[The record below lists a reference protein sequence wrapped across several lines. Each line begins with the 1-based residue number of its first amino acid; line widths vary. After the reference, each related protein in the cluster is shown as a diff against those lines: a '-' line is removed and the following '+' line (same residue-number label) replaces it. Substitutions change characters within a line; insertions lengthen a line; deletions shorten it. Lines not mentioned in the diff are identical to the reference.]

1 MNTEL
6 IRGCRDPVANE
17 VYTMLLLRASQPY
30 AQNLLRW
37 ISTGQLIDP
46 YDEFLIRQSKSVDR
60 TSLDQDY
67 VDEYWERKY
76 TLKDASLTASTS
88 PTSGGG
94 GADDPAGLGE
104 IGLLT
109 SSSEMGAEPP
119 AYEKRESKRQR
130 GLSGGAIVP
139 SFLERWKGK
148 ILLAGKYLNVIRE
161 CGTSELQEILQAQA
175 METGGI
181 EGSEIALDSDAFTA
195 RVDSAYLA
203 ANTAL
208 LRVLIQQQSL
218 FSRLRSLKHHFF
230 LDQGDSFTH
239 FLDLAH
245 TELAKRARHV
255 SLSKLQ
261 SLLDLAI
268 RNPSSASGAD
278 PYNEDVKVAMS
289 SSTLTDWLM
298 KVVNVSGALGHE
310 DAAGGSEAALPESAT
325 NKEEKKSSLTGIDA
339 LSLDYTVTFPL
350 SLVVSRKAILR
361 YQLIFRHLLS
371 LKHLEQSLTVAW
383 SEHSKNP
390 TWRKRSQH
398 LELEKWKNRVFNL
411 RARMLAFVQQMF
423 AFAVSEVLEGNWRTL
438 MSKLDSVSTVDGLL
452 KHHIDFLDTCMKEC
466 MLTNPALLKVSCPQ
480 IDSNGSADQFRLRP
494 SQSS

>member
-1 MNTEL
+1 MADQIYST
-6 IRGCRDPVANE
+6 
-17 VYTMLLLRASQPY
+17 LLLRASQPY
-30 AQNLLRW
+30 AQNLLKW
-37 ISTGQLIDP
+37 ISTGQLADP
-46 YDEFLIRQSKSVDR
+46 YDEFMIRESKSVDR
-60 TSLDQDY
+60 VTLDQDY

-76 TLKDASLTASTS
+76 TLKDAGLSGSASS
-88 PTSGGG
+88 AGPAAN
-94 GADDPAGLGE
+94 GADEQEGPDALGLA
-104 IGLLT
+104 T
-109 SSSEMGAEPP
+109 SNSELGAEPP
-119 AYEKRESKRQR
+119 IYEKRDSKRTR
-130 GLSGGAIVP
+130 GLGGGAVVP
-139 SFLERWKGK
+139 SFLERWKTK

-161 CGTSELQEILQAQA
+161 CGAAELQEILQTQA
-175 METGGI
+175 AETGGT
-181 EGSEIALDSDAFTA
+181 EPGQVALDSEPFTA

-203 ANTAL
+203 ANAAL

-218 FSRLRSLKHHFF
+218 FPRLKSLKHHFF

-245 TELAKRARHV
+245 TELAKKARHV

-289 SSTLTDWLM
+289 GSTLTDWLM
-298 KVVNVSGALGHE
+298 KVVNVSGAIGTE
-310 DAAGGSEAALPESAT
+310 DPAEAALPESAS
-325 NKEEKKSSLTGIDA
+325 KEEKKSSLTGIEA

-350 SLVVSRKAILR
+350 SLVISRKAILR

-390 TWRKRSQH
+390 AWRKRSQH
-398 LELEKWKNRVFNL
+398 IELEKWKNRVFNL

-423 AFAVSEVLEGNWRTL
+423 AFAVSEVLEGNWRIL
-438 MSKLDSVSTVDGLL
+438 MNKLESVSTVDGLL
-452 KHHIDFLDTCMKEC
+452 RHHIDFLDTCMKEC
-466 MLTNPALLKVSCPQ
+466 MLTNPALLKVRQ
-480 IDSNGSADQFRLRP
+480 ALRGKGIG
-494 SQSS
+494 